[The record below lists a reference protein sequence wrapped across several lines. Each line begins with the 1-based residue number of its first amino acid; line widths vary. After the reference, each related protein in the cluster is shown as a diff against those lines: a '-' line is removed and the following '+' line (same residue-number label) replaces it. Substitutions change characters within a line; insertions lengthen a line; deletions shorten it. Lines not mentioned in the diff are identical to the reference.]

1 MTEKAWGGR
10 FDEELDAVAARVNAS
25 VGVDKRLGEDDVRG
39 SIAHVRMLA
48 KQGIVSADDAV
59 KIEAGLRRIGDEIA
73 SGDMEWK
80 DALEDVHMNVETLLT
95 SRIGEAGGRLH
106 TARSRND
113 QVATDMR
120 LWTRSALERVR
131 TKTEA
136 LMAVLLVRAEQ
147 TIDVVMPGYTHLQ
160 RAQPVRLAH
169 HLLAGFEMLER
180 DRGRFGES
188 HVRLNE
194 CPPGPASPAGTTFPI
209 DREMTAAELGFLRP
223 MRNSLDAS
231 ADRDFLLESL
241 SALSIQAV
249 HLSRI
254 GEELVLWSTQEF
266 GFVEMTDKFTTGSS
280 IMPQKKNPDMAE
292 LVRGK
297 AGRVIGDLVSLLVLM
312 KGLPLA
318 YNRDM
323 QEDKRPVFD
332 AFDTLE
338 DCLDVL
344 AGAIA
349 TARFSAERM
358 RRALQE
364 GFVEATEVADWL
376 AAHGVPF
383 REAHHVAGRLVRRC
397 VGAGKTLPELTLA
410 ELREE
415 HPSFDESV
423 FTAMEPEVAIER
435 RDVIGGPAKARVLAA
450 IGSLEGRLRSHGVDA
465 RALAASRG
473 TDDAVRA
480 STPPPYISKSSP
492 PPASGAS

>member
-1 MTEKAWGGR
+1 MTEKSSAADPNTRTPGGATPSSSTAGHSTWGGR
-10 FDEELDAVAARVNAS
+10 FDEQLDAVAARVNAS
-25 VGVDKRLGEDDVRG
+25 VDVDKRLGEDDVRG

-48 KQGIVSADDAV
+48 KTGIVSIDDAQ

-73 SGDMEWK
+73 AGEMEWK
-80 DALEDVHMNVETLLT
+80 DALEDVHMNIETLLT
-95 SRIGEAGGRLH
+95 QRIGEPGGRLH

-113 QVATDMR
+113 QVSTDMR
-120 LWTRSALERVR
+120 LGTRSALERVR
-131 TKTEA
+131 AKTEA
-136 LMAVLLVRAEQ
+136 LMSVLLVRAEQ
-147 TIDVVMPGYTHLQ
+147 TVDVVMPGYTHLQ

-169 HLLAGFEMLER
+169 HLLAWCEMLER
-180 DRGRFGES
+180 DRGRYVDA

-194 CPPGPASPAGTTFPI
+194 SPLGAAALAGTTFPI
-209 DREMTAAELGFLRP
+209 DREMTANELGFLRP

-231 ADRDFLLESL
+231 ADRDFLLEAL

-323 QEDKRPVFD
+323 QEDKRPAFD
-332 AFDTLE
+332 AFDTIE

-349 TARFSAERM
+349 TAKFHGDRM
-358 RRALQE
+358 RRALRE
-364 GFVEATEVADWL
+364 GFVEATEIADWL
-376 AAHGVPF
+376 AAHGLPF

-397 VGAGKTLPELTLA
+397 VAAGKTLPELTLA

-415 HPSFDESV
+415 HDGFDESI
-423 FTAMEPEVAIER
+423 FRAMEPEVAIER
-435 RDVIGGPAKARVLAA
+435 RDVIGGPAKNRVLAA
-450 IGSLEGRLRSHGVDA
+450 ITALEGRLRSHGVDP
-465 RALAASRG
+465 RGLAAERG
-473 TDDAVRA
+473 AR
-480 STPPPYISKSSP
+480 
-492 PPASGAS
+492 